1 LFSTSDVPGLY
12 EAFGLPEFNDLYL
25 KYENNKNISRKVVN
39 GKDILLSLSVERMNT
54 GRIYIQNLDNANAQ
68 SPFKDK
74 ISMSNLCQ
82 EINLPTTEF
91 SDINSEEG
99 EIALLCWVVLT

>member
-1 LFSTSDVPGLY
+1 
-12 EAFGLPEFNDLYL
+12 
-25 KYENNKNISRKVVN
+25 
-39 GKDILLSLSVERMNT
+39 MNT

-99 EIALLCWVVLT
+99 EIALCMLGINLGILAGVDTLKEWKTITLYGKGIR

>member
-1 LFSTSDVPGLY
+1 
-12 EAFGLPEFNDLYL
+12 
-25 KYENNKNISRKVVN
+25 
-39 GKDILLSLSVERMNT
+39 MNT

-82 EINLPTTEF
+82 EILTTTEF

-99 EIALLCWVVLT
+99 EIALCMLGGINLEF

>member
-1 LFSTSDVPGLY
+1 MVKIY
-12 EAFGLPEFNDLYL
+12 
-25 KYENNKNISRKVVN
+25 
-39 GKDILLSLSVERMNT
+39 SLSVERMNT

-91 SDINSEEG
+91 SDK
-99 EIALLCWVVLT
+99 

>member
-1 LFSTSDVPGLY
+1 
-12 EAFGLPEFNDLYL
+12 
-25 KYENNKNISRKVVN
+25 
-39 GKDILLSLSVERMNT
+39 MNT

-99 EIALLCWVVLT
+99 EIALCMLWY